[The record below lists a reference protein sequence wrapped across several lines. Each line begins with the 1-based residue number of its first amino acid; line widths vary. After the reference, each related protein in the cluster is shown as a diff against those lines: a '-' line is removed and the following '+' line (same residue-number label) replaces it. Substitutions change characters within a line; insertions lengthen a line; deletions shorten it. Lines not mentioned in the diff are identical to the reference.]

1 MILTK
6 INVFAHKV
14 KIYFYELLPGYVIRW
29 SYSVKASGIRSLKGG
44 ESKRDTT
51 GRDQI
56 AYFFWHGRDCS
67 ASGKGTSALATIE
80 LDSDKSPQ
88 VT

>member
-1 MILTK
+1 M
-6 INVFAHKV
+6 
-14 KIYFYELLPGYVIRW
+14 
-29 SYSVKASGIRSLKGG
+29 KASGIRSLKGG

-88 VT
+88 VRNSPILCGA

>member
-1 MILTK
+1 MTSVRKFISC
-6 INVFAHKV
+6 A
-14 KIYFYELLPGYVIRW
+14 GYVIRW
-29 SYSVKASGIRSLKGG
+29 SYSAKASGIRSLKGG
-44 ESKRDTT
+44 DSKHETI

-67 ASGKGTSALATIE
+67 TSGKGTSALATIE

-88 VT
+88 VSA

>member
-1 MILTK
+1 M
-6 INVFAHKV
+6 
-14 KIYFYELLPGYVIRW
+14 
-29 SYSVKASGIRSLKGG
+29 KASGIRSLKGG

-88 VT
+88 VMQDYRKKKVLATAVLK